1 MARETSEG
9 TVPAAFRYRQ
19 ALTWA
24 CAISFVSILLTFW
37 AWFPKDQSRLL
48 AVLALLP
55 LLLPYAFI
63 PWRLHSQRLRSGL
76 NLAITMGGALF
87 VPGIMLVRFA
97 LTWDRRWWILGNL
110 ILGLLMQLVLL
121 VLAVKTY
128 ILLPRLRHV
137 RLRLLVS
144 MAYGFL
150 LFVLFWLFY
159 SPVPVRITG
168 NESAAMQYLEDSA
181 VAAEL
186 DASKHGGLY
195 AESVG
200 SLGPNS
206 NPECTVAPRL
216 MNPVSTTGY
225 LFEYRGIQPSS
236 KSQGCTRFE
245 GFTITARPAVYR
257 QTGIR
262 SFCMRNRNLGIHFTS
277 ENRPAKDSDPTD
289 HVRHAPN

>member
-97 LTWDRRWWILGNL
+97 LTWDRRWWILGTL

-128 ILLPRLRHV
+128 ILLPRLPH
-137 RLRLLVS
+137 LRLTV
-144 MAYGFL
+144 L
-150 LFVLFWLFY
+150 LL
-159 SPVPVRITG
+159 I
-168 NESAAMQYLEDSA
+168 
-181 VAAEL
+181 
-186 DASKHGGLY
+186 
-195 AESVG
+195 
-200 SLGPNS
+200 
-206 NPECTVAPRL
+206 
-216 MNPVSTTGY
+216 
-225 LFEYRGIQPSS
+225 
-236 KSQGCTRFE
+236 
-245 GFTITARPAVYR
+245 
-257 QTGIR
+257 
-262 SFCMRNRNLGIHFTS
+262 SF
-277 ENRPAKDSDPTD
+277 
-289 HVRHAPN
+289 